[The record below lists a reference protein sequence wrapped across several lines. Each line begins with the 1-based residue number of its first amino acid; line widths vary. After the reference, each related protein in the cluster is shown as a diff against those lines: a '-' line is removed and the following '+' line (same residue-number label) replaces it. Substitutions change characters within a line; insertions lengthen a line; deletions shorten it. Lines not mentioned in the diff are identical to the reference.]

1 MKHLAFGD
9 IQFDER
15 KDAHDSVKST
25 SADVKSDRITP
36 FSTTP
41 PSVTFDKWTGQ
52 VAPAAGRVESPT
64 SRATDHGCDH
74 GSKSQP
80 ATKTESSLAT
90 AITPDRPASIPT
102 SINLPKE
109 VRDVEVGKKPDQ
121 HFLSIP
127 KLLAAEESI
136 AKSKPQA
143 DHFAFKTNDNPII
156 NRSSKSP
163 DSAGDHAVRASRAD
177 GPTTVKTDA
186 VSPRASAPPDRIESN
201 MASPTRTRSESS
213 NKPDIQTLQTTVKAE
228 QSEIKRFVD
237 MSTAESKSPAQDR
250 PRESSQ
256 RNDEVGT
263 MRRESFQVKG
273 PSLQQIESP
282 HLIGID
288 RRAAIVR
295 GETVAPMAR
304 EQKMTQIK
312 PPLPEREAAKVRSPH
327 EEAKVGDKKT
337 KVNAPAMLVENT
349 TQRGGTGMSGP
360 RSDIFTVKTKKESD
374 AEVKNQSQKTDAA
387 PKPFIMNETPN
398 RPLPVKEVRVQ
409 DKVEKSDKP
418 DKPMQS
424 DKVDK
429 APLVTAQR
437 ETRTFVV
444 TSKSQGLPDD
454 RTKPESTQRAVG
466 ILAEISNRLN
476 HTVILAADFADK
488 VVRNARNQPEVV
500 AEKSPAVK
508 TVQADDIAPTAKA
521 KLEPMA
527 HFNGIEDAKTEKVET
542 PPGPTLKDA
551 PAFIS
556 DMTTAVRPIVQLHL
570 PDASPPRLPPSL
582 PLPFTAKK
590 TNDDDTPQEVAGKTS
605 MKKYRNE
612 QQFDQ
617 EETMVAEQES
627 SIVHGKKPVVA
638 VDTTI
643 DADLAGEII
652 VTDLERIEL
661 IKRRR
666 EAIQSQEETAISE
679 TEFDFEE
686 VEFAGKHKPL
696 PLQGNNY
703 NNYLYIVKE
712 GDTIESVAA
721 SILKDPWAA
730 PLIFEKNKKA
740 VLQSRKYGEH
750 PLKVGATIS
759 LPTVEELKQYYA
771 RKRK

>member
-9 IQFDER
+9 NQFNER

-52 VAPAAGRVESPT
+52 VAPSAGRVESPT
-64 SRATDHGCDH
+64 ARATDNGCDH
-74 GSKSQP
+74 GCKSQP
-80 ATKTESSLAT
+80 VSKSESSLAT

-163 DSAGDHAVRASRAD
+163 DSAGDHAVRASRAE
-177 GPTTVKTDA
+177 GPTTVKADA
-186 VSPRASAPPDRIESN
+186 ISPRASAPADRIESN
-201 MASPTRTRSESS
+201 LASPTRTRSESS
-213 NKPDIQTLQTTVKAE
+213 NKPEIQPLQTTVKAE
-228 QSEIKRFVD
+228 QSEIKRFVA
-237 MSTAESKSPAQDR
+237 MSTAESKSPALER

-304 EQKMTQIK
+304 EQKTTESK
-312 PPLPEREAAKVRSPH
+312 PPSPEREATKVRSPH
-327 EEAKVGDKKT
+327 DETKVGDKKT
-337 KVNAPAMLVENT
+337 KVDAPSMLVEST

-360 RSDIFTVKTKKESD
+360 RSDIFTVKTKKESE
-374 AEVKNQSQKTDAA
+374 AEAKNQSQKTEAA

-409 DKVEKSDKP
+409 DKV
-418 DKPMQS
+418 
-424 DKVDK
+424 DK
-429 APLVTAQR
+429 APLVSAQR
-437 ETRTFVV
+437 ETKTFVV
-444 TSKSQGLPDD
+444 TNKSEGLPDD

-521 KLEPMA
+521 KPEPIA

-570 PDASPPRLPPSL
+570 PDASPSRLPPSL

-627 SIVHGKKPVVA
+627 SIVQEKKPVVA

-703 NNYLYIVKE
+703 NNYLYIVKD

-759 LPTVEELKQYYA
+759 LPTAEELKQYYA

>member
-1 MKHLAFGD
+1 MKNRSNNFE
-9 IQFDER
+9 IQSLDKVTELPEQSQ
-15 KDAHDSVKST
+15 KAVTQKS
-25 SADVKSDRITP
+25 TP

-52 VAPAAGRVESPT
+52 VAPAAARVENS
-64 SRATDHGCDH
+64 SARATNQGCDH

-163 DSAGDHAVRASRAD
+163 DSAGDHAVRASRAE
-177 GPTTVKTDA
+177 GPTTVKADA
-186 VSPRASAPPDRIESN
+186 ISPRASAPADRIESN
-201 MASPTRTRSESS
+201 LASPTRTRSESS
-213 NKPDIQTLQTTVKAE
+213 NKPEIQPLQTTVKAE
-228 QSEIKRFVD
+228 QSEIKRFVA
-237 MSTAESKSPAQDR
+237 MSTAESKSPALER

-263 MRRESFQVKG
+263 MRRESFQVKC
-273 PSLQQIESP
+273 PSLHQIESP

-304 EQKMTQIK
+304 EQKTTESK
-312 PPLPEREAAKVRSPH
+312 PPSPEREATKVRSPH
-327 EEAKVGDKKT
+327 DQAKVGDKKT
-337 KVNAPAMLVENT
+337 KVDAPSMLVENT

-360 RSDIFTVKTKKESD
+360 RSDIFTVKTKKESE
-374 AEVKNQSQKTDAA
+374 AEAKNQGQKAEAA

-418 DKPMQS
+418 DKRMQT

-429 APLVTAQR
+429 APLVSSQR

-444 TSKSQGLPDD
+444 TNKSEGLPHD
-454 RTKPESTQRAVG
+454 RTKPESTQRAIG

-500 AEKSPAVK
+500 AEKSPAAK

-521 KLEPMA
+521 KPEPMA

-590 TNDDDTPQEVAGKTS
+590 TNNDDTPQEVAGKTS

-627 SIVHGKKPVVA
+627 SIVQEKKPVVA

-721 SILKDPWAA
+721 AILKDPWAA

-759 LPTVEELKQYYA
+759 LPTAEELKQYYA

>member
-1 MKHLAFGD
+1 MAEPYFGGD
-9 IQFDER
+9 HGNELLEDRVET
-15 KDAHDSVKST
+15 KALKVNTEGLKS
-25 SADVKSDRITP
+25 TP
-36 FSTTP
+36 FSDP
-41 PSVTFDKWTGQ
+41 LQAVKHDKLTGQ
-52 VAPAAGRVESPT
+52 VIPAAGRVESPT
-64 SRATDHGCDH
+64 TRATDNGCDH
-74 GSKSQP
+74 GGKSQP
-80 ATKTESSLAT
+80 VSKSESSLAT

-163 DSAGDHAVRASRAD
+163 DGAGDHAVRASKAD
-177 GPTTVKTDA
+177 VPATVKADA
-186 VSPRASAPPDRIESN
+186 ISPRASAPADRIESSL
-201 MASPTRTRSESS
+201 ASPMRTRIESS
-213 NKPDIQTLQTTVKAE
+213 SKAEIQPLQPPAKAE
-228 QSEIKRFVD
+228 QPEIKRFIA
-237 MSTAESKSPAQDR
+237 MSTAESKSPALDR

-256 RNDEVGT
+256 RIDDVGAI
-263 MRRESFQVKG
+263 RRESFQVKG
-273 PSLQQIESP
+273 PTLQQIESQ

-295 GETVAPMAR
+295 GEIPAPIVR
-304 EQKMTQIK
+304 EQKMTESK
-312 PPLPEREAAKVRSPH
+312 PPLPERETSKVRPSH
-327 EEAKVGDKKT
+327 EEARVGDKKT
-337 KVNAPAMLVENT
+337 KVDVPSMLVEST
-349 TQRGGTGMSGP
+349 APRGGTGMSGP
-360 RSDIFTVKTKKESD
+360 RSDIFTVKTKKESE
-374 AEVKNQSQKTDAA
+374 AEVKNQGQKTDAA
-387 PKPFIMNETPN
+387 PRPFILNETPN
-398 RPLPVKEVRVQ
+398 RPLTVKEVRVQ

-429 APLVTAQR
+429 APLVSAQK

-444 TSKSQGLPDD
+444 TNKSQGLPDD
-454 RTKPESTQRAVG
+454 RTKPESTQRAIG
-466 ILAEISNRLN
+466 ILAEISNRLS

-508 TVQADDIAPTAKA
+508 TEPTVETAPVARAKP
-521 KLEPMA
+521 EPIA

-542 PPGPTLKDA
+542 PQGPTLKDV

-570 PDASPPRLPPSL
+570 PEMSPPRLPLPL
-582 PLPFTAKK
+582 PLPFAAKK
-590 TNDDDTPQEVAGKTS
+590 QNDDDIPQEVAGKTS
-605 MKKYRNE
+605 MKKYRN
-612 QQFDQ
+612 QQHFDQ
-617 EETMVAEQES
+617 EETMVAEAES
-627 SIVHGKKPVVA
+627 EIGSAEMVA
-638 VDTTI
+638 SPEDVSV

-652 VTDLERIEL
+652 VTDLERIEQ

-666 EAIQSQEETAISE
+666 EAMQSQEETAISE

-686 VEFAGKHKPL
+686 VEFAGKHHPL
-696 PLQGNNY
+696 PLHSNSY

-721 SILKDPWAA
+721 AILKDPWAA

-759 LPTVEELKQYYA
+759 LPTAEELKQYYA

>member
-1 MKHLAFGD
+1 M
-9 IQFDER
+9 
-15 KDAHDSVKST
+15 
-25 SADVKSDRITP
+25 KSDKFEDNINRESDFAVEKQAIPASSKNADSTTP

-64 SRATDHGCDH
+64 ARATDNGCDH
-74 GSKSQP
+74 GGKSQP
-80 ATKTESSLAT
+80 VSKSESSLAT

-163 DSAGDHAVRASRAD
+163 DSAGDHAVRASRAE
-177 GPTTVKTDA
+177 GPTTVKADA
-186 VSPRASAPPDRIESN
+186 ISPRASAPPDRIESN
-201 MASPTRTRSESS
+201 LASPTRTRSESS
-213 NKPDIQTLQTTVKAE
+213 NKPEIQPLQTSVKSE
-228 QSEIKRFVD
+228 QSEIKRFVA
-237 MSTAESKSPAQDR
+237 MSTAESKSPALER

-273 PSLQQIESP
+273 PSLHQIESP

-304 EQKMTQIK
+304 EQKTTESK
-312 PPLPEREAAKVRSPH
+312 PPLPEREATKVRSPH
-327 EEAKVGDKKT
+327 DETKVGDKKT
-337 KVNAPAMLVENT
+337 KVDAPSMLVEST

-360 RSDIFTVKTKKESD
+360 RSEIFTVKTKKESE
-374 AEVKNQSQKTDAA
+374 AEAKNQSQKTEAA

-418 DKPMQS
+418 DKRMQT

-429 APLVTAQR
+429 APLVSAQR

-444 TSKSQGLPDD
+444 TNKSEGLPDD
-454 RTKPESTQRAVG
+454 RTKPESTQRAIG

-500 AEKSPAVK
+500 AEKLPAIK

-521 KLEPMA
+521 KPAPMA

-570 PDASPPRLPPSL
+570 PDASPPRLPTSL

-590 TNDDDTPQEVAGKTS
+590 TNNDDTPQEVAGKTS

-627 SIVHGKKPVVA
+627 SIVQEKKPVVA
-638 VDTTI
+638 VDTII
-643 DADLAGEII
+643 DADLAGAII

-703 NNYLYIVKE
+703 NNYLYIVKD

-759 LPTVEELKQYYA
+759 LPTAEELKQYYA